1 MPVLRDCPHKA
12 GGGRE
17 DDDGGAQDGRARG
30 DVGEETEEDAR
41 NGEDGDKGGAGQ
53 DLVLDAEA
61 VVLPLAVGGRLA
73 TGSKGAFLEA
83 V

>member
-41 NGEDGDKGGAGQ
+41 NGEDGDKGGAG
-53 DLVLDAEA
+53 
-61 VVLPLAVGGRLA
+61 
-73 TGSKGAFLEA
+73 
-83 V
+83 